1 MSWYLY
7 FAPAIPYVFL
17 VLFLVL
23 LMIAAYI
30 KIKYRFWT
38 LQPVY
43 HVYDFHYF
51 FYRYGIIMNELPE
64 KNKYCNFYQIKTLE
78 FSKVK
83 YNASFYCICKRKQN
97 DSFVTIR

>member
-7 FAPAIPYVFL
+7 LTPVIPYVFL
-17 VLFLVL
+17 ILFLVL
-23 LMIAAYI
+23 LIIAMYI

-51 FYRYGIIMNELPE
+51 FYRYGVIMKELPE
-64 KNKYCNFYQIKTLE
+64 KNKYCNFYQM
-78 FSKVK
+78 FW
-83 YNASFYCICKRKQN
+83 
-97 DSFVTIR
+97 